1 MVEVIPYEERWLGS
15 LLDYSVRA
23 SPGFFFSWA
32 KNEKLFRWKLVNQ
45 PSLKP
50 GEQVPVWLAV
60 EGDRVIGMRA
70 SMLSDYSCDGQPI
83 RGVVGCDYYVERKYQ
98 GQGIGRELL
107 KHSLELAPLHLHLNS
122 SARAHGM
129 HLHRGCREIKGLAT
143 YLTLHNPLAA
153 ASWLLR
159 RALRG
164 PAGRGAPRPIG
175 KVRDWFCRQP
185 GVAPLQ
191 KNDTD
196 DTDGLLSYAQ
206 RRFAFAALRNSRF
219 LLWKYRE
226 HPEQHGEVFTWQR
239 NGELVAVFA
248 MANQNRGGVHI
259 LVLADLY
266 LREPDAAIALH
277 FARMLNKAAHYACA
291 DASGIF
297 GSWDLITKACYRGA
311 LKYARYHRASLLV
324 EGCGHD
330 LSPCSCYISAGDG
343 DYLC

>member
-23 SPGFFFSWA
+23 APGFFFSWA
-32 KNEKLFRWKLVNQ
+32 SNDKLFRWKLVDQ

-60 EGDRVIGMRA
+60 EGGRVIGIRA
-70 SMLSDYSCDGQPI
+70 SMLSDYSCDGQRI
-83 RGVVGCDYYVERKYQ
+83 RGVVGCDYYVEQEYQ

-153 ASWLLR
+153 AGWVTQR
-159 RALRG
+159 MLRG
-164 PAGRGAPRPIG
+164 PAGRGTPRPIG

-185 GVAPLQ
+185 GVVPIQESDAEEI
-191 KNDTD
+191 DE
-196 DTDGLLSYAQ
+196 LLSSAQ
-206 RRFAFAALRNSRF
+206 RQFDFAALRNSRF
-219 LLWKYRE
+219 LLWKYRA
-226 HPEQHGEVFTWQR
+226 HPELHGDVFTWHH
-239 NGELVAVFA
+239 NGKLAAVFA
-248 MANQNRGGVHI
+248 LANQNRGGVHI

-266 LREPDAAIALH
+266 LRKPDAATVMH
-277 FARMLNKAAHYACA
+277 FARMLNSAAHVVRA

-297 GSWDLITKACYRGA
+297 GSWELMTKACYRGW
-311 LKYARYHRASLLV
+311 LKYTRSHRASLLV

-330 LSPCSCYISAGDG
+330 LSPSSCYISAGDG